1 MNKKTLMVGG
11 LTLSALI
18 LTGCFGKG
26 NTEKKDSFEVAACNE
41 YIEFMRCVAEKA
53 GDTSASSH
61 AIIDQAITSWK
72 ALPNDQLELVCTQAI
87 SNITEYASTYEQ
99 IGCALPASAQVSQN
113 QDDMLSGDITIEDQ
127 AIVDAI
133 TGEVDN
139 TTGTNINPSTGTTA
153 QEDAQV
159 ISGIIDNISGS
170 TQE

>member
-1 MNKKTLMVGG
+1 MVGG

-87 SNITEYASTYEQ
+87 STISEYASTYEQ
-99 IGCALPASAQVSQN
+99 IGCALPASAQTSQE
-113 QDDMLSGDITIEDQ
+113 DMLSGDIASEENMMTEDQ
-127 AIVDAI
+127 AVVDAI

-139 TTGTNINPSTGTTA
+139 TTGTNINPSTGTTV